1 MNNENNGKK
10 TFDNVQ
16 NPQHYTDTK
25 IEPIEVIEDWNLG
38 FCLGNA
44 VKYIKRAGHKK
55 SSSMSMKEK
64 EINDI
69 GKAIWYLNRHLQ
81 HLEKEYET
89 NSN

>member
-1 MNNENNGKK
+1 MNNENNEKK

-64 EINDI
+64 EINDLK
-69 GKAIWYLNRHLQ
+69 KASYYVNRRIYE
-81 HLEKEYET
+81 LE
-89 NSN
+89 NDLL